1 MDTAPP
7 MDRLTTQAPPRLINL
22 EVAGL
27 TDVGCQRE
35 YNQDYFYAHT
45 VIQRRLS
52 PQGEVVQ
59 GRGLYILCDGMGGHA
74 GGDEASQLATHK
86 LATYLLEHWT
96 EGELPGPEVIQ
107 AGVGVANQAIYLRN
121 EEEYRRGKGRMGTT
135 LVAVLVQDNQ
145 VAVTHVGDS
154 RVYRINQSE
163 GLKQL
168 TQDHEVGQW
177 EIQRGTDPAIA
188 YSRPDAYQLTQA
200 LGPRHEQT
208 LEVDVEYFSVTEDTV
223 LLLCSDGLSDNGLVE
238 AHWQQYIKPLLL
250 PQAGLIHLQAATKQ
264 LIDLA
269 NQLNGHDNITVVLVK
284 MQVQPASPANG

>member
-1 MDTAPP
+1 METAPP
-7 MDRLTTQAPPRLINL
+7 MSNILPTQAPLRLVNL
-22 EVAGL
+22 EAAGL
-27 TDVGCQRE
+27 TDVGSQRE

-45 VIQRRLS
+45 VMHRRLS
-52 PQGEVVQ
+52 PEGELVQ
-59 GRGLYILCDGMGGHA
+59 GKGLYVLCDGMGGHA

-96 EGELPGPEVIQ
+96 EGELPPPEVIQ

-135 LVAVLVQDNQ
+135 LVVALVQDNQ

-154 RVYRINQSE
+154 RIYRITQSE
-163 GLKQL
+163 GLKQITL
-168 TQDHEVGQW
+168 DHEVGQW
-177 EIQRGTDPAIA
+177 EIQRGTDPTIA

-208 LEVDVEYFSVTEDTV
+208 LELDVHYFTVAEDTI

-238 AHWQQYIKPLLL
+238 SHWQQYIRPLLL
-250 PQAGLIHLQAATKQ
+250 PQTGLIHLQAATRQ

-269 NQLNGHDNITVVLVK
+269 NQLNGHDNITAVLVK
-284 MQVQPASPANG
+284 IQIHQPRL

>member
-1 MDTAPP
+1 METARSVSETLPAQTP
-7 MDRLTTQAPPRLINL
+7 LRLANL
-22 EVAGL
+22 EAAGV

-45 VIQRRLS
+45 VLHRRLS

-59 GRGLYILCDGMGGHA
+59 GKGLYILCDGMGGHA

-86 LATYLLEHWT
+86 LAGYLLDHWT

-107 AGVGVANQAIYLRN
+107 AAVGVANQAIYLRN

-135 LVAVLVQDNQ
+135 LVVALVQDNQ

-154 RVYRINQSE
+154 RMYRISQSE
-163 GLKQL
+163 GLQQV
-168 TQDHEVGQW
+168 TVDHEVGQW

-208 LEVDVEYFSVTEDTV
+208 LEVDVHYFTVTEDTI

-238 AHWQQYIKPLLL
+238 SHWQQYIKPLLL
-250 PQAGLIHLQAATKQ
+250 PQTGLIHLQAAARQ

-269 NQLNGHDNITVVLVK
+269 NELNGHDNITVVLVK
-284 MQVQPASPANG
+284 MQVQQPRLS

>member
-1 MDTAPP
+1 MDITRSVPETVP
-7 MDRLTTQAPPRLINL
+7 TQVPVRLVNL
-22 EVAGL
+22 EAAGV

-45 VIQRRLS
+45 VLHRSLS

-59 GRGLYILCDGMGGHA
+59 GKGLYILCDGMGGHA
-74 GGDEASQLATHK
+74 GGEEASKLATHK
-86 LATYLLEHWT
+86 LASYLLAHWP

-107 AGVGVANQAIYLRN
+107 AAVGVANQAIYLRN

-135 LVAVLVQDNQ
+135 LVVALVQDNQ

-154 RVYRINQSE
+154 RMYRISQSG
-163 GLKQL
+163 GLQQV
-168 TQDHEVGQW
+168 TMDHEVGQW

-208 LEVDVEYFSVTEDTV
+208 LELDVNYFTVTEDTI

-238 AHWQQYIKPLLL
+238 SHWEQYIKPLLV
-250 PQAGLIHLQAATKQ
+250 PQAGLIHLQAAARQ
-264 LIDLA
+264 LIDLG
-269 NQLNGHDNITVVLVK
+269 NELNGHDNITVVLAK
-284 MQVQPASPANG
+284 LQIQKSQG

>member
-1 MDTAPP
+1 METARSVSETLPAQTP
-7 MDRLTTQAPPRLINL
+7 LRLANL
-22 EVAGL
+22 EAAGV

-45 VIQRRLS
+45 VLHRRLS

-59 GRGLYILCDGMGGHA
+59 GKGLYILCDGMGGHA

-86 LATYLLEHWT
+86 LASYLLDHWT

-107 AGVGVANQAIYLRN
+107 AAVGVANQAIYLRN

-135 LVAVLVQDNQ
+135 LVVALVQDNQ

-154 RVYRINQSE
+154 RMYRISQSE
-163 GLKQL
+163 GLQQV
-168 TQDHEVGQW
+168 TVDHEVGQW

-208 LEVDVEYFSVTEDTV
+208 LEVDVHYFTVTEDTI

-238 AHWQQYIKPLLL
+238 RHWEQYIKPLLL
-250 PQAGLIHLQAATKQ
+250 PQTGLIHLQAAARQ

-269 NQLNGHDNITVVLVK
+269 NELNGHDNITVVLVK
-284 MQVQPASPANG
+284 MQVQQPRLS